1 MTTKIDCSSSH
12 LIDII
17 SNEVLESMTIEETTD
32 ATLMMLPAADYRML
46 ISCSE
51 LMSSV
56 YKKLPTEHKNNF
68 IIYPYPTALV

>member
-1 MTTKIDCSSSH
+1 MTTKIDCSSAL
-12 LIDII
+12 LIDIL
-17 SNEVLESMTIEETTD
+17 SNEVLDSMTVEETTD
-32 ATLMMLPAADYRML
+32 STLMMLPPNDYKML

-56 YKKLPTEHKNNF
+56 YKKLPNEHKQNF